1 MTQRCSLPALADGAL
16 RDALSLLDQCAGRSK
31 QITVEIVSE
40 AAGLAGR
47 GHLYEL
53 SAALR
58 AEDSARALTL
68 LDELHQGSCDME
80 RLCGD
85 LIDHFRNLMI
95 AKTVPTLGELIICTE
110 GELQQIQAEAEGF
123 SMEAILSA
131 LDLLQGTLERMR
143 SGVNRRIE
151 MEMALIKL
159 ATPTLCSDSAALLR
173 RIEALEQA
181 MRTGRVAVAPQA
193 APEKPPELPARA
205 EKAASS
211 PARVDSLSTHLMRR
225 SLSLP
230 LPQGGN
236 RFHAEPPPE
245 PDRPD
250 DEPQAGQEG
259 DEAFLKWP
267 QVLSVL
273 SEIDKPIA
281 GILSGSSAFFRGE
294 FVLIQSENPLLA
306 ALSGRAA
313 IPPRSRRQCSV

>member
-1 MTQRCSLPALADGAL
+1 
-16 RDALSLLDQCAGRSK
+16 
-31 QITVEIVSE
+31 
-40 AAGLAGR
+40 
-47 GHLYEL
+47 
-53 SAALR
+53 
-58 AEDSARALTL
+58 
-68 LDELHQGSCDME
+68 
-80 RLCGD
+80 
-85 LIDHFRNLMI
+85 
-95 AKTVPTLGELIICTE
+95 
-110 GELQQIQAEAEGF
+110 
-123 SMEAILSA
+123 MEAILSA

-211 PARVDSLSTHLMRR
+211 PARMDSLSTPPDAPEPLTSPSSRR
-225 SLSLP
+225 QPVSTP
-230 LPQGGN
+230 
-236 RFHAEPPPE
+236 EPPPE

-250 DEPQAGQEG
+250 HEPQAGQEG

-294 FVLIQSENPLLA
+294 FVLIQSENPLLGSFIRQGSHSSA
-306 ALSGRAA
+306 VKEAVLRVTGHKYRLGLYSGGEKKAPKKKADPLDDLLGRLKNAQVETE
-313 IPPRSRRQCSV
+313 IR